1 MQLTG
6 KPEDPFRAIARS
18 LTSISGWALAA
29 LCLRPLVRSRRE
41 ARSGP
46 DGFRRTRAAREAA
59 TVDGARVATGG
70 GGHGG
75 VRVHTCLRPVACMIN
90 YRLMHLFVQIV
101 VSTLEGRCGE
111 CRHGEL
117 IDALLCIFV
126 LCIGLRT
133 EGRRYHRVWV
143 LAAR

>member
-46 DGFRRTRAAREAA
+46 GGTRRTRAAREAA
-59 TVDGARVATGG
+59 TVDGARAAT
-70 GGHGG
+70 
-75 VRVHTCLRPVACMIN
+75 VVCMIN
-90 YRLMHLFVQIV
+90 YRLMHLHVQIV
-101 VSTLEGRCGE
+101 MSALEGRCGE

-117 IDALLCIFV
+117 IDALS
-126 LCIGLRT
+126 
-133 EGRRYHRVWV
+133 
-143 LAAR
+143 

>member
-46 DGFRRTRAAREAA
+46 DGTRRTRAAREAA
-59 TVDGARVATGG
+59 TVDGARAAT
-70 GGHGG
+70 
-75 VRVHTCLRPVACMIN
+75 VVCMIN
-90 YRLMHLFVQIV
+90 YRLMHLHVQIV
-101 VSTLEGRCGE
+101 MSALEGRCGE

-117 IDALLCIFV
+117 IDALS
-126 LCIGLRT
+126 
-133 EGRRYHRVWV
+133 
-143 LAAR
+143 